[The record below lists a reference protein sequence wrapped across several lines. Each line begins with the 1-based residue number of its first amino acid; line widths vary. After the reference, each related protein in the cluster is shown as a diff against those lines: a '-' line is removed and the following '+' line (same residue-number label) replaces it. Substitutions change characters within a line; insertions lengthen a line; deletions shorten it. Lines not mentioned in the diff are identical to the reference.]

1 VRVTPDRATH
11 QGEHLMTKF
20 KRLMVVGMIAAIPLA
35 TSACRID
42 VGNGCQLLLF
52 EPGADAGVVCDV
64 F

>member
-1 VRVTPDRATH
+1 MRR
-11 QGEHLMTKF
+11 F

-42 VGNGCQLLLF
+42 IGNGCVLLIA